1 MWYTEISRIQIL
13 LAKSIIARKL
23 PASTKSHSQSGT
35 SQLPETLISFLQIYS
50 VQKLVLGI
58 DDSSSVDVGTIT

>member
-1 MWYTEISRIQIL
+1 MWYTEISKIQIL

-23 PASTKSHSQSGT
+23 PASTKSLSQSGT